1 MEDFLT
7 ASQAAKL
14 LQLHVKRVQALAR
27 AGNLPAVRVGRKW
40 LFRRSQLEGHLGRE
54 SHKGPGRRADGR
66 RADVEISGRNQFRG
80 KVAGVAFGGVMA
92 EVRVMVDGN
101 EIAAIITRSS
111 VERLGIK
118 VGDEVV
124 AIVKATDVMIGKP

>member
-1 MEDFLT
+1 
-7 ASQAAKL
+7 
-14 LQLHVKRVQALAR
+14 
-27 AGNLPAVRVGRKW
+27 
-40 LFRRSQLEGHLGRE
+40 
-54 SHKGPGRRADGR
+54 
-66 RADVEISGRNQFRG
+66 
-80 KVAGVAFGGVMA
+80 MA